1 MRNGVAQSGL
11 DRHPDGCSV
20 GFRALTD
27 LKLGSMQT
35 AADAKQALEE
45 LENQYQA
52 DQLGWFFKTGP
63 GEYGEGDKFLGL
75 KVPQTR
81 EVSKAFQTLEH
92 DQIQILVEDEYHEVR
107 QLGLFILVLQFKKA
121 KDPKTRKTIF
131 DFYMKIA
138 KQGHVNNWDLVDAT
152 APYLGAYLVDTN
164 NTDILRELAK
174 SKDLWLNRMSVI
186 FTFAFLKEGIIEP
199 TLWMA
204 EYHLDHKHDLMHK
217 ATGWMLREMG
227 KSHHKALVSFLEQH
241 SKQMPRT
248 MLRYSIE
255 KFSEM
260 ERKTWL
266 AS

>member
-1 MRNGVAQSGL
+1 
-11 DRHPDGCSV
+11 
-20 GFRALTD
+20 
-27 LKLGSMQT
+27 MQT

-81 EVSKAFQTLEH
+81 EVSKQFQNLSHEE
-92 DQIQILVEDEYHEVR
+92 IQILANDEYHEVR

-121 KDPKTRKTIF
+121 KDLATRKAIF
-131 DFYMKIA
+131 DFYLNLA
-138 KQGHVNNWDLVDAT
+138 KQGQVNNWDLVDGT
-152 APYLGAYLVDTN
+152 APYLGAYLVETD
-164 NTDILRELAK
+164 NTEILAELAK

-186 FTFAFLKEGIIEP
+186 LTFAFLKEGIIEP

-217 ATGWMLREMG
+217 ASGWMLREMG
-227 KSHHKALVSFLEQH
+227 KNYPKALNSFLEQH
-241 SKQMPRT
+241 STKMPRT
-248 MLRYSIE
+248 MLRYAIE
-255 KFSEM
+255 KLPEGQ
-260 ERKTWL
+260 RKAWL
-266 AS
+266 LRK

>member
-1 MRNGVAQSGL
+1 
-11 DRHPDGCSV
+11 
-20 GFRALTD
+20 
-27 LKLGSMQT
+27 MQT

-81 EVSKAFQTLEH
+81 EISKQFQTLSH

-121 KDPKTRKTIF
+121 KDLVTRKAIF

-152 APYLGAYLVDTN
+152 APYLGAYLVETN
-164 NTDILRELAK
+164 NTEILGELAK

-186 FTFAFLKEGIIEP
+186 LTFAFLKEGIIEP

-217 ATGWMLREMG
+217 ASGWMLREMG
-227 KSHHKALVSFLEQH
+227 KNYPKALNSFLEQH
-241 SKQMPRT
+241 ATTMPRT
-248 MLRYSIE
+248 MLRYAIE
-255 KFSEM
+255 KLPEGQ
-260 ERKTWL
+260 RKAWL
-266 AS
+266 AKKN